1 MEKCVQESKKKKGA
15 EEDQLIVMDNE
26 HATAQHIRFLIDKY
40 KPARFSVDL
49 FSVDKGIQYGTMTY
63 LDNRWKIDMIV
74 DESTLCFYYC
84 TEPHESFVDDLDIKW
99 RYQISATLEDE
110 ESGEEEDDLE
120 DDDSEDDD
128 LEDDDSEE
136 DDSEDDDSESYY
148 DPEHERILRK
158 LNKLGDNLDGL
169 AAVKGLAH
177 ALGDDALLRITDDG
191 TPGVEVIHEVADF
204 NWAYQVGVN
213 NADIVTPYHV
223 FIPFCDGFFTDD
235 ELAALDRLGAVDERT
250 EAMKK
255 LNKYVSDRGG
265 VDEEERRELLKL
277 IN

>member
-1 MEKCVQESKKKKGA
+1 MDECVQVSKKKKGA

-63 LDNRWKIDMIV
+63 LDNRWNIDMIV

-110 ESGEEEDDLE
+110 ESGEEED
-120 DDDSEDDD
+120 
-128 LEDDDSEE
+128 EE
-136 DDSEDDDSESYY
+136 DEDESDYY
-148 DPEHERILRK
+148 DPENERILSK
-158 LNKLGDNLDGL
+158 LDKMEDDLDGL
-169 AAVKGLAH
+169 AAVEGIAH
-177 ALGDDALLRITDDG
+177 ALGEDVMLRITDEG
-191 TPGVEVIHEVADF
+191 TPGVEIIYEVADF
-204 NWAYQVGVN
+204 NWAYEVVVN

-255 LNKYVSDRGG
+255 LNKYVCDRGG
-265 VDEEERRELLKL
+265 VDEEERTELLKL